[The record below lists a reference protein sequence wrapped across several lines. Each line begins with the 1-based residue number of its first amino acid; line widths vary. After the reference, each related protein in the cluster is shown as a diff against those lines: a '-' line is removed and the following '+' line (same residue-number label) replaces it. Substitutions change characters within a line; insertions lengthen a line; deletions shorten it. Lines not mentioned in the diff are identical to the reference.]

1 MRRRGNLRLRKR
13 REWPA
18 LEGLARV
25 TGTTGVSQPEKSKET
40 PLAPSLVR
48 YAAGASMAPPL

>member
-1 MRRRGNLRLRKR
+1 MRRRGNLRKR
-13 REWPA
+13 RERPA

-40 PLAPSLVR
+40 PLAPSLGR
-48 YAAGASMAPPL
+48 FAAGASMALPL